1 MSHPSYLNA
10 EAKKSP
16 KKQQQ
21 NTTRQQSRHKY
32 THKEVIIIYIRE
44 KAKQRVDADIGYW
57 WHGLKSFFTVF
68 ADIITLCK
76 LKACSKLLI
85 SVTFVVDQ
93 TFCITCTKVFP
104 FKQPIFP
111 TVMQNAI

>member
-10 EAKKSP
+10 EAKKSQ

-21 NTTRQQSRHKY
+21 NTTRQQPRHKY

-57 WHGLKSFFTVF
+57 
-68 ADIITLCK
+68 
-76 LKACSKLLI
+76 
-85 SVTFVVDQ
+85 
-93 TFCITCTKVFP
+93 
-104 FKQPIFP
+104 
-111 TVMQNAI
+111 